1 MKKKLFMA
9 TLTLATLFY
18 GSLALAG
25 PRGWGHG
32 MGPSNGAGYGMAGLN
47 LTEEQ
52 SAKLQSLRENY
63 LKEVS
68 PLQNRMFALRS
79 EMRLL
84 WNAAEPDREKITAKQ
99 KEIAGIQN
107 QLEEKNTAY
116 RLDCRAVLTPEQQSR
131 MAAAGPGMGRGY
143 GPGRG
148 HHGRG
153 W

>member
-1 MKKKLFMA
+1 MKKNLITA
-9 TLTLATLFY
+9 TLTLAILFY

-25 PRGWGHG
+25 PRGWSQG
-32 MGPSNGAGYGMAGLN
+32 MGPGNGAGYGIASLN

-99 KEIAGIQN
+99 KEITDIQN

-116 RLDCRAVLTPEQQSR
+116 RLDCRAVLTSEQQSQ
-131 MAAAGPGMGRGY
+131 MASAGPGMGRGY
-143 GPGRG
+143 GPGWQR
-148 HHGRG
+148 HGRG